1 MNRQFLST
9 VVGLALCASTQAAM
23 AEGASAPRMAQAMQA
38 AQSIRDPQPTASV
51 EPTASAA
58 RAAQPAIPAQQPA
71 PALQTPAA
79 APAPKPTVVAASTEA
94 DELGLLQRQA
104 AVLKVKADIAKYQA
118 DIKSSEARAQQA
130 VTGATPGA
138 SGEPGAPQNLVV
150 PGSLPKAPVARP
162 AASHGKPRLIHIG
175 GADGAYSAIIEI
187 NGITITDAVVGTQL
201 DDGWQVIGVEANQ
214 VKVKRGKQVLP
225 LKV

>member
-1 MNRQFLST
+1 
-9 VVGLALCASTQAAM
+9 M
-23 AEGASAPRMAQAMQA
+23 AQGASAPRMAQAMQA
-38 AQSIRDPQPTASV
+38 AQSIRDPHPGVPTA
-51 EPTASAA
+51 PAS
-58 RAAQPAIPAQQPA
+58 RAAQADPVPVPAQ
-71 PALQTPAA
+71 PAA
-79 APAPKPTVVAASTEA
+79 PVAQSHAAATVSNPATVTAGIEA

-130 VTGATPGA
+130 ATGATLGA
-138 SGEPGAPQNLVV
+138 TGEPAVPLNLVV
-150 PGSLPKAPVARP
+150 PGNLPKAPVTRP
-162 AASHGKPRLIHIG
+162 AATHGKPRLIHIG
-175 GADGAYSAIIEI
+175 GADGAYSAIIEV
-187 NGITITDAVVGTQL
+187 NGITIFDAVAGTQL

>member
-1 MNRQFLST
+1 M
-9 VVGLALCASTQAAM
+9 TQAPAT
-23 AEGASAPRMAQAMQA
+23 ATAQKPAGV
-38 AQSIRDPQPTASV
+38 TAG
-51 EPTASAA
+51 
-58 RAAQPAIPAQQPA
+58 
-71 PALQTPAA
+71 
-79 APAPKPTVVAASTEA
+79 TEA

-104 AVLKVKADIAKYQA
+104 AVLKVRADIAKYQA

-130 VTGATPGA
+130 ATGATT
-138 SGEPGAPQNLVV
+138 SVTGEPAVPQSLMV
-150 PGSLPKAPVARP
+150 PGNLPKALASRP
-162 AASHGKPRLIHIG
+162 AAMHGKPRLIHVG

-201 DDGWQVIGVEANQ
+201 DDGWQVIGVEANL